1 MGTFKEPETLT
12 CQFCAQLKEKIM
24 KLHPY
29 GVDVSSG
36 IEIEGKKDAAKIR
49 KFVSLVRE
57 VDNDR

>member
-1 MGTFKEPETLT
+1 
-12 CQFCAQLKEKIM
+12 M

-36 IEIEGKKDAAKIR
+36 IETEGKKDAAKIR